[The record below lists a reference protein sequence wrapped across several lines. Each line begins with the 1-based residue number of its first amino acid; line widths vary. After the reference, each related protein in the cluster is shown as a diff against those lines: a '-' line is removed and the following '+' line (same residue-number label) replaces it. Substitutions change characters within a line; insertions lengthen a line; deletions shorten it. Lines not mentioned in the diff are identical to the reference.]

1 MKRLRV
7 YTDTS
12 VIGGCFDP
20 EFRAYSQRL
29 FDTFTTGRLIAVISD
44 LTLNELLGA
53 PEHVRNQIHTLPEH
67 VIEYVSFDPE
77 AGALAQQYI
86 AEGVLIASQ
95 LVDAQHIAVATVQRV
110 DVIVSWNFKHIVNL
124 QKIRGFNAV
133 NLREGYPLAEI
144 RTPREVIQDET

>member
-20 EFRAYSQRL
+20 EFAEHSLRL
-29 FDTFTTGRLIAVISD
+29 FEAFKTGNLLAVISD

-53 PEHVRNQIHTLPEH
+53 PGQVRNHLQTLPEQM
-67 VIEYVSFDPE
+67 IEYISFDSE
-77 AGALAQQYI
+77 AGTLAQQYI
-86 AEGVLIASQ
+86 AEGVLLDRQ
-95 LVDAQHIAVATVQRV
+95 LVDAQHIAVATVKRV
-110 DVIVSWNFKHIVNL
+110 DVIVSWNFKHVVNL

-133 NLREGYPLAEI
+133 NLREGYPLVEI
-144 RTPREVIQDET
+144 RTPREVIQDEN